1 MWEGQHYTTDATAV
15 SLLLR
20 IYSDTTFT
28 ELLTHLSDF
37 GKDELHAPDLSLATQ
52 TVLTTELELLV
63 KTLLLVRT
71 TDRSKGLAVC
81 NQLQELVT
89 VPLTH
94 SLIQLTLNPSLNT
107 HNTHSHTHS
116 VTQHN
121 NTYSWCEMRRGAY
134 LTSLDKILNY

>member
-20 IYSDTTFT
+20 IHSDTTFT

-94 SLIQLTLNPSLNT
+94 SFNLLSTHPST
-107 HNTHSHTHS
+107 HTTRTHTHTQSHNTTTLT
-116 VTQHN
+116 V
-121 NTYSWCEMRRGAY
+121 GAKC
-134 LTSLDKILNY
+134 DVGHI